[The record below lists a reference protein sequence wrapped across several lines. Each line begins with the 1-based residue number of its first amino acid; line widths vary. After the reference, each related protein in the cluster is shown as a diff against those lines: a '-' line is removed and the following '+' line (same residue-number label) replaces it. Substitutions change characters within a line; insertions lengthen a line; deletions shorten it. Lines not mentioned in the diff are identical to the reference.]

1 MDILRLAL
9 AVIFAYLAFKDGIVD
24 GCIIY
29 AILFALLSIE
39 YIYELLDKVNKKL
52 RRSKVK

>member
-1 MDILRLAL
+1 LDILKLVL
-9 AVIFAYLAFKDGIVD
+9 AVIFAYLAFKDGIID

-39 YIYELLDKVNKKL
+39 YIYELLDKVNKL
-52 RRSKVK
+52 RRSKVR

>member
-1 MDILRLAL
+1 MDILKLVL
-9 AVIFAYLAFKDGIVD
+9 AVIFAYLAFKDGIID

-39 YIYELLDKVNKKL
+39 YIYELLDKVNKL
-52 RRSKVK
+52 RRSKVR